1 MSICPRVSRL
11 LTLSAAL
18 SLPASIWAAEP
29 AATNPRPTNQ
39 ERIDLTPRLTSGDL
53 AQVTAEMTMGGT
65 LKVPQKDGKPGE
77 AQEIPTSVTTTLHY
91 DECRF
96 TPTTGTR
103 PTRSARYYDQ
113 AEDVIKVD
121 SDGQTQRLADE
132 RRLITVT
139 NPGGRLLMSSPGGPL
154 LREELDMIDA
164 FGDSLIVDG
173 LLPTQPV
180 ADGESWGNDG
190 AVLAGLLSLDSVA
203 NCDVQS
209 VLDKFNADFALSRLE
224 GTVVGTFD
232 GAATEMEIKGVY
244 LFDRKLGR
252 VTKLNLAVKEKRA
265 IGGATRGLDGVAKL
279 KMNIVPL
286 ATSEHLTPEVLT
298 PLRAATAAPTADALQ
313 LDGTKQGFRLLHD
326 RKWFVTNKERETTTL
341 RRVEQDDVIAQC
353 TIASLPTKSAGRQTT
368 LDQFIQDIRVT
379 LKDDFGQL
387 VSSRQWTNSH
397 GHHCLEAVVRGKAD
411 DVPVEW
417 HYYLVAP
424 ESGNRVS
431 AAFTIDGQMVDRLGG
446 ADRALVNALELVP
459 IANRVANAPAA
470 PQK

>member
-1 MSICPRVSRL
+1 VAV
-11 LTLSAAL
+11 LSVAL
-18 SLPASIWAAEP
+18 SRPIAAAEP
-29 AATNPRPTNQ
+29 SAASH
-39 ERIDLTPRLTSGDL
+39 ERIDISPRLTADDL
-53 AQVTAEMTMGGT
+53 AQVTAEVTMGGT
-65 LKVPQKDGKPGE
+65 LRVPPKDGAAGQP
-77 AQEIPTSVTTTLHY
+77 QEMPTSVNTTLRY

-96 TPTTGTR
+96 VPTTGNR

-113 AEDVIKVD
+113 AEVDIKVD
-121 SDGQTQRLADE
+121 NDGQQQKLADE
-132 RRLITVT
+132 RRLIVVA
-139 NPGGRLLMSSPGGPL
+139 NPGGRLDMSSPGGPL
-154 LREELDMIDA
+154 QREELDLIDA

-180 ADGESWGNDG
+180 ADGETWNNDG

-209 VLDKFNADFALSRLE
+209 ILDKFNADFAIARLE

-244 LFDRKLGR
+244 MFDRKLGR
-252 VTKLNLAVKEKRA
+252 VTKLNLAVKEKRS

-279 KMNIVPL
+279 KMNIKPI
-286 ATSEHLTPEVLT
+286 ASSDHLTAAALA
-298 PLRAATAAPTADALQ
+298 PLRTQTASPAAEALQ
-313 LDGTKQGFRLLHD
+313 YDGTQQGFRVLHD
-326 RKWFVTNKERETTTL
+326 RKWFVVNKDRETTTL

-353 TIASLPTKSAGRQTT
+353 TIASLPPKSAGRQTT
-368 LDQFIQDIRVT
+368 LDQFIEDIHVT
-379 LKDDFGQL
+379 LKDNFGQL

-417 HYYLVAP
+417 HYYMVAP

-431 AAFTIDGQMVDRLGG
+431 VAFTIDAEMVNRLGG
-446 ADRALVNALELVP
+446 SDRALVGALELVP
-459 IANRVANAPAA
+459 IVKHMATLP
-470 PQK
+470 PPDQQK

>member
-1 MSICPRVSRL
+1 MPICARALRL
-11 LTLSAAL
+11 AAL
-18 SLPASIWAAEP
+18 IVALCLSIRIAP
-29 AATNPRPTNQ
+29 AAPTNANPG
-39 ERIDLTPRLTSGDL
+39 RIVLAPHMAADDL
-53 AQVTAEMTMGGT
+53 AQVAAEVTMGGT
-65 LKVPQKDGKPGE
+65 LKVPQKNGKSGE
-77 AQEIPTSVTTTLHY
+77 TQELPTSVSTTLKY

-96 TPTTGTR
+96 LPSTGNR
-103 PTRSARYYDQ
+103 PTRSARHYGQ
-113 AEDVIKVD
+113 AEAAIKVD
-121 SDGQTQRLADE
+121 NDGQTQDLSAE
-132 RRLITVT
+132 RRLIAVA
-139 NPGGRLLMSSPGGPL
+139 NPDGRLLMSSPAGPL
-154 LREELDMIDA
+154 TREELDLIDA

-180 ADGESWGNDG
+180 AEGETWNNDG

-209 VLDKFNADFALSRLE
+209 ILDKFNADFALSRLE

-252 VTKLNLAVKEKRA
+252 VTKLNLAVKEQRA

-279 KMNIVPL
+279 KMTIRPIAASDNLTSDVL
-286 ATSEHLTPEVLT
+286 A
-298 PLRAATAAPTADALQ
+298 PLRAQAAPPTADALQ
-313 LDGTKQGFRLLHD
+313 LDGARQGFRVLHD
-326 RKWFVTNKERETTTL
+326 RKWFVTNKERETITL

-353 TIASLPTKSAGRQTT
+353 TIASLPPKSAGRQTT

-431 AAFTIDGQMVDRLGG
+431 VAFTIDGEMVNRLGS

-459 IANRVANAPAA
+459 VASHVANAPAA
-470 PQK
+470 APQK

>member
-1 MSICPRVSRL
+1 MPICRSCVL
-11 LTLSAAL
+11 LATWIVAA
-18 SLPASIWAAEP
+18 SLPLAIGAVP
-29 AATNPRPTNQ
+29 PTESSSQ
-39 ERIDLTPRLTSGDL
+39 RIDLTPHMAADDL
-53 AQVTAEMTMGGT
+53 AQVTAEVTMGGN
-65 LKVPQKDGKPGE
+65 LRVPKKDGNAGE
-77 AQEIPTSVTTTLHY
+77 IQELPTSVNTTLRY

-96 TPTTGTR
+96 TPSTGAR

-113 AEDVIKVD
+113 AEVAIKVD
-121 SDGQTQRLADE
+121 NDGQAQKLADE

-180 ADGESWGNDG
+180 ADGETWNNDA

-209 VLDKFNADFALSRLE
+209 VLDKFNADFAISRLE

-232 GAATEMEIKGVY
+232 GAATEMEVKGVY
-244 LFDRKLGR
+244 MFDRKLRR

-265 IGGATRGLDGVAKL
+265 IGGATRGLEGVAKL
-279 KMNIVPL
+279 KMNMRPI
-286 ATSEHLTPEVLT
+286 ATSEHLTAAVLT
-298 PLRAATAAPTADALQ
+298 PLRTQTASPAAEALQ
-313 LDGTKQGFRLLHD
+313 LDGTQQGFRLLHD
-326 RKWFVTNKERETTTL
+326 RKWFVTNKERETITL
-341 RRVEQDDVIAQC
+341 RRVEQDDVVAQC
-353 TIASLPTKSAGRQTT
+353 TIASLPSKSAGRQTT

-387 VSSRQWTNSH
+387 VSSRQWINSR

-424 ESGNRVS
+424 ESGSRVS
-431 AAFTIDGQMVDRLGG
+431 LAFTIDGQMVDRLAG
-446 ADRALVNALELVP
+446 ADRSLVNALELVP
-459 IANRVANAPAA
+459 VANHVANGPAA